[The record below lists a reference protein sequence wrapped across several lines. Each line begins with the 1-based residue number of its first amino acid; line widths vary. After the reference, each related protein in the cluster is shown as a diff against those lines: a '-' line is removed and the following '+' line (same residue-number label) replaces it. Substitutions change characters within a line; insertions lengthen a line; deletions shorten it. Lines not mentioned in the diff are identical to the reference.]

1 MSNQLKLKR
10 ILSGISLS
18 AVLLSTT
25 VQAETL
31 EEALAYTYVANPTI
45 LSQRAY
51 LRSVYEKI
59 TQSFSGYKPTLSGEA
74 SYGYSYTRTKS
85 SPVFDEEESMPFSF
99 GVSAVQPVFSGFG
112 TSASVKAA
120 KAQFEAERAN
130 LRDVEQSSM
139 INAVVAYTDVIRA
152 LAVLKLNQNN
162 EAVLQRQLEYT
173 QDRFRVGEL
182 TKTDVAQ
189 AEARHAGAVASRISA
204 EGDLKVAYAVYQKVI
219 GKMPDKIFEPEVPAA
234 KLPQTLDDALEIAL
248 KSNPAVQSAEMQAKS
263 AQNAIDVAQADY
275 YPSVD
280 IQASYKNMKAG
291 AHGSYDLGYG
301 TVDTGRAR
309 EEDSSVM
316 LVMDVP
322 LYRAGN
328 TASKVRESKY
338 IAGQARININAVK
351 RDVVRAT
358 TQAWENYQSTQ
369 ASLASLEEQVKASAL
384 ALEGVRYEEQAG
396 TRTILDVLNAEQELL
411 DARVSVVTA
420 KKNLIDASYQLIS
433 SMGLMTPS
441 GLGLDIAR
449 YRGKNPVETAEQAP
463 VGQNQTEPSGE
474 SESKEG

>member
-1 MSNQLKLKR
+1 MVSNQTKFKKF
-10 ILSGISLS
+10 LSGMTLS
-18 AVLLSTT
+18 VMLLGMTN

-59 TQSFSGYKPTLSGEA
+59 TQSLSGYKPTLSGNA
-74 SYGYSYTRTKS
+74 SYGYSYTRSKS
-85 SPVFDEEESMPFSF
+85 SPVFEEEESMPVSF

-130 LRDVEQSSM
+130 LKNVEQSSLLS
-139 INAVVAYTDVIRA
+139 AVVAYTDVIRA

-162 EAVLQRQLEYT
+162 ENVLYRQLEYT

-189 AEARHAGAVASRISA
+189 AEARHAGAVAARISA
-204 EGDLKVAYAVYQKVI
+204 QGDLKVAYAAYQKVI
-219 GKMPDKIFEPEVPAA
+219 GKMPDRIFEPEVPSA
-234 KLPQTLDDALEIAL
+234 KLPQTLNDALEIAL
-248 KSNPAVQSAEMQAKS
+248 KANPNVQSAKMQAKS
-263 AQNAIDVAQADY
+263 AQSAIEVAQADY
-275 YPSVD
+275 YPSVE
-280 IQASYKNMKAG
+280 IQASYQNMRAG
-291 AHGSYDLGYG
+291 AHGSADFGFG
-301 TVDTGRAR
+301 TVETGRAR
-309 EEDSSVM
+309 GEDTSVM

-328 TASKVRESKY
+328 TVSKVRESKY
-338 IAGQARININAVK
+338 IAGQARININSVK
-351 RDVVRAT
+351 RDVIRET
-358 TQAWENYQSTQ
+358 TQAWENYQSTK
-369 ASLASLEEQVKASAL
+369 ASLASLEEQVKASSL

-420 KKNLIDASYQLIS
+420 KKNLIDASYQLIA

-449 YRGKNPVETAEQAP
+449 YRKTSEQSANSSPVKKNKK
-463 VGQNQTEPSGE
+463 G
-474 SESKEG
+474 

>member
-291 AHGSYDLGYG
+291 AHGSYNLEYR

-420 KKNLIDASYQLIS
+420 KKNLIDASYQLIA

-449 YRGKNPVETAEQAP
+449 YRKNPVGTTEQAQT
-463 VGQNQTEPSGE
+463 GKNQANQSGE

>member
-1 MSNQLKLKR
+1 
-10 ILSGISLS
+10 
-18 AVLLSTT
+18 
-25 VQAETL
+25 
-31 EEALAYTYVANPTI
+31 
-45 LSQRAY
+45 
-51 LRSVYEKI
+51 
-59 TQSFSGYKPTLSGEA
+59 
-74 SYGYSYTRTKS
+74 
-85 SPVFDEEESMPFSF
+85 
-99 GVSAVQPVFSGFG
+99 
-112 TSASVKAA
+112 
-120 KAQFEAERAN
+120 
-130 LRDVEQSSM
+130 
-139 INAVVAYTDVIRA
+139 
-152 LAVLKLNQNN
+152 
-162 EAVLQRQLEYT
+162 
-173 QDRFRVGEL
+173 
-182 TKTDVAQ
+182 
-189 AEARHAGAVASRISA
+189 
-204 EGDLKVAYAVYQKVI
+204 
-219 GKMPDKIFEPEVPAA
+219 
-234 KLPQTLDDALEIAL
+234 
-248 KSNPAVQSAEMQAKS
+248 MQAKS

-420 KKNLIDASYQLIS
+420 KKNLVDASYQLIA

-449 YRGKNPVETAEQAP
+449 YRKNPAETAEQAQA
-463 VGQNQTEPSGE
+463 GQDQTNQSGE

>member
-85 SPVFDEEESMPFSF
+85 SPLFDEEESMPFSF

-291 AHGSYDLGYG
+291 AHGSYNLGYR

-420 KKNLIDASYQLIS
+420 KKNLIDASYQLIA

-449 YRGKNPVETAEQAP
+449 YRKNPVGTTEQAQT
-463 VGQNQTEPSGE
+463 GKNQANQSGE

>member
-291 AHGSYDLGYG
+291 AHGSYNLEYR

-420 KKNLIDASYQLIS
+420 KKNLIDASYQLIAS
-433 SMGLMTPS
+433 RGLMTPS

-449 YRGKNPVETAEQAP
+449 YRKNPVGTTEQAQT
-463 VGQNQTEPSGE
+463 GKNQANQSGE

>member
-112 TSASVKAA
+112 TSASVKAV

-420 KKNLIDASYQLIS
+420 KKNLIDASYQLIA

-449 YRGKNPVETAEQAP
+449 YRKNPAGTAEQAQA
-463 VGQNQTEPSGE
+463 GQDQTNQSGE